1 MSKSLL
7 IVESPTKAKT
17 LGRYLGDDF
26 IVRASVGHIKDL
38 PKSKLGI
45 DVEKH
50 FEPEY
55 EVMRGKKKVISE
67 LKKAAAAADAVYLGP
82 DPDREGEA
90 IAWHIAEEIKAKN
103 KPVYRVLFYELTR
116 KAIQEA
122 LAKPNAL
129 NKDRFEAQQAR
140 RAMDRLVGYLIS
152 PVLWDKVKRGLS
164 AGRVQSVALRL
175 ISEREKAIRA
185 FNPEEYWTI
194 EAQLRTGESGGDDS
208 SPRDFSARLARCGK
222 KKCSIATGQEAQ
234 DLVNILRPLVYR
246 VVKVEKKK
254 RNRYPAPPFI
264 TSTLQQEAAR
274 KLHFSAKQTMGVA
287 QKLYEGLELGTE
299 GAVGLITYM
308 RTDSTRLS
316 NDAVQ
321 DVRTYVGKIWGK
333 DYLPARPVF
342 YKTREGAQD
351 AHEAIRPTDVNRTPE
366 AVAGFLTKEQLKL
379 YSLIWKRFVAC
390 QMSPARIAQTTV
402 DIGAGEYGFRAA
414 GSIVE
419 FPGFMTLYVETQDN
433 GDAAE
438 EGEGILP
445 ELSEGQVL
453 NLVDLIS
460 AQHFTQPPPRF
471 SEASLIK
478 ELEELGIGRPSTYAT
493 ILSTIL
499 DREYVVLNKQRLYLS
514 ELGWII
520 NELLV
525 ANFPNIVDVDFT
537 ATMEKSLDEVEQG
550 KQDYPSLLS
559 GFYGHFARTL
569 ESAQNNMLDMKRE
582 GWPTDEKCPQ
592 CQRPLHIRWSRNG
605 PFIACSAYPDC
616 SFSADYNRDE
626 HGKIQLLK
634 DQETGETCDKCGRP
648 MILKKGR
655 YGAFLAC
662 SGYPECRNTRSRTSG
677 LRCPAEGCGGEM
689 VERVGQAGRRFF
701 GCNRYPACKMAF
713 SGQPVSKACP
723 ACGASFLVHKENRR
737 SGSRL
742 VCINPACK
750 YEEKEVVNGEGA
762 STESES

>member
-1 MSKSLL
+1 MAKSLL

-17 LGRYLGDDF
+17 IGRYLGSDF
-26 IVRASVGHIKDL
+26 LVKASVGHVKDL

-45 DVEKH
+45 DIEKE
-50 FEPEY
+50 FQPDY
-55 EVMRGKKKVISE
+55 EIMRGKKKVIAE
-67 LKKAAAAADAVYLGP
+67 LKKAAAEADAVYLGP

-90 IAWHIAEEIKAKN
+90 IAWHIAQEIKAKN

-122 LAKPNAL
+122 LSSPNPL
-129 NKDRFEAQQAR
+129 NKDRYEAQQAR

-185 FNPEEYWTI
+185 FHPEEYWTI
-194 EAQLRTGESGGDDS
+194 DAQLKPSLDPRGES
-208 SPRDFSARLARCGK
+208 PAREFRARLLRCGK
-222 KKCSIATGQEAQ
+222 KKCSIGSKDETD
-234 DLVNILRPLVYR
+234 DLLKILSPLAYR
-246 VVKVEKKK
+246 VSKVEKKK
-254 RNRYPAPPFI
+254 RHRNPSPPFI

-287 QKLYEGLELGTE
+287 QKLYEGLELGKE

-316 NDAVQ
+316 GDAVQ
-321 DVRTYVGKIWGK
+321 AVRSYVGQTWGK
-333 DYLPARPVF
+333 DYLPARPVV

-366 AVAGFLTKEQLKL
+366 AIAGFLTKEQLKL

-390 QMSPARIAQTTV
+390 QMAPALIAQTTV
-402 DIGAGEYGFRAA
+402 DIAA
-414 GSIVE
+414 GDYTFRVSGSVVE
-419 FPGFMTLYVETQDN
+419 FPGFMTLYVESQEN
-433 GDAAE
+433 GDSGE
-438 EGEGILP
+438 EGENILP
-445 ELSEGQVL
+445 ELSDGQAL
-453 NLVDLIS
+453 NLLKLIPD
-460 AQHFTQPPPRF
+460 QHFTQPPPRF

-499 DREYVVLNKQRLYLS
+499 DREYVILNKQRLYLS

-525 ANFPNIVDVDFT
+525 ANFPTIVDVDFT
-537 ATMEKSLDEVEQG
+537 ARMEKSLDEVEQG

-559 GFYGHFARTL
+559 GFYDHFEKTL
-569 ESAQNNMLDMKRE
+569 ESARNNMLNMKKE
-582 GWPTDEKCPQ
+582 GWRTEEKCPQ
-592 CQRPLHIRWSRNG
+592 CGRPVNIRWSRNG
-605 PFIACSAYPDC
+605 PFVACDAYPEC
-616 SFSADYNRDE
+616 NFSSDYKRDE
-626 HGKIQLLK
+626 HGKILLVQ
-634 DQETGETCDKCGRP
+634 DQQTGDTCDKCGQP
-648 MILKKGR
+648 MLLKKGR
-655 YGAFLAC
+655 YGTFLAC
-662 SGYPECRNTRSRTSG
+662 SGYPECKNTRSRGSG
-677 LRCPAEGCGGEM
+677 LRCPAENCDGEM
-689 VERVGQAGRRFF
+689 VERVGKAGRRFF

-713 SGQPVSKACP
+713 SGQPVPKACP
-723 ACGASFLVHKENRR
+723 ACGASFLVRKENRH
-737 SGSRL
+737 SGPKL
-742 VCINPACK
+742 VCINPSCK
-750 YEEKEVVNGEGA
+750 YEEKEQIRDETDNKKV
-762 STESES
+762 SD

>member
-17 LGRYLGDDF
+17 LGRYLGEDF
-26 IVRASVGHIKDL
+26 IVKASVGHIKDL

-45 DVEKH
+45 DVEKQ

-90 IAWHIAEEIKAKN
+90 IAWHIAEEIKARN

-122 LAKPNAL
+122 LANPNVL

-140 RAMDRLVGYLIS
+140 RAMDRLVGYQIS

-175 ISEREKAIRA
+175 ISEREKTIRA

-194 EAQLRTGESGGDDS
+194 EALLRAAESGREDS
-208 SPRDFSARLARCGK
+208 APRDFSARLVRCGK
-222 KKCSIATGQEAQ
+222 KKCNIATGQEAQ
-234 DLVNILRPLVYR
+234 DLLTCLRPLVYR

-254 RNRYPAPPFI
+254 RNRNPAPPFI

-274 KLHFSAKQTMGVA
+274 KLHFSARQTMGVA

-321 DVRTYVGKIWGK
+321 AVRTYVGTTWGK

-351 AHEAIRPTDVNRTPE
+351 AHEAIRPTDVNRTPD

-402 DIGAGEYGFRAA
+402 DIGAGEYGFRAS

-433 GDAAE
+433 GDAGE

-445 ELSEGQVL
+445 ELAEGQVL
-453 NLVDLIS
+453 NLLDLIS

-525 ANFPNIVDVDFT
+525 ANFPSIVDVDFT

-550 KQDYPSLLS
+550 KQDYLSLLS
-559 GFYGHFARTL
+559 GFYDPFHRTL
-569 ESAQNNMLDMKRE
+569 ESAQHNMLDMKRE
-582 GWPTDEKCPQ
+582 GWPTEEKCPQ
-592 CQRPLHIRWSRNG
+592 CRRPLHIRWSRNG
-605 PFIACSAYPDC
+605 PFIACSAYPEC
-616 SFSADYNRDE
+616 NFSSDYNRDE
-626 HGKIQLLK
+626 HGKIQLVK
-634 DQETGETCDKCGRP
+634 DQETGEVCDKCGRP

-655 YGAFLAC
+655 YGTFLAC
-662 SGYPECRNTRSRTSG
+662 SGYPECKNTRSRTSG
-677 LRCPAEGCGGEM
+677 LRCPAEGCDGEL
-689 VERVGQAGRRFF
+689 VERVGQAGRRFY
-701 GCNRYPACKMAF
+701 GCNRYPTCKMAF
-713 SGQPVSKACP
+713 SGKPVSKACP
-723 ACGASFLVHKENRR
+723 ACGAAFLVQKENKR

-750 YEEKEVVNGEGA
+750 YEEKEVARGE
-762 STESES
+762 STTDETES